1 MWPGK
6 DIVLAFGLLSLCIG
20 SALGSVF
27 LYMAPIYLDR
37 FRGFHLV
44 LLLEIS
50 CFSTGPHAWCWRSG
64 RMYVTKNQSFPSL
77 HWLSLWRK
85 TLCVKGSLWARKA
98 WNHFYPTQTE
108 KSENSLSTTAFQF
121 SICTKLQ
128 SVFMDR
134 RFSWMLVKVLF
145 LQESNNSGVLGS
157 SFILQLTAD
166 TFHCWF

>member
-50 CFSTGPHAWCWRSG
+50 CFSTGPSCMVLEKWQNVCDQEPEFSFLTLAL
-64 RMYVTKNQSFPSL
+64 RMEENSVCEGITMGPESL
-77 HWLSLWRK
+77 KPFLHNTDWEIK
-85 TLCVKGSLWARKA
+85 
-98 WNHFYPTQTE
+98 
-108 KSENSLSTTAFQF
+108 NSLSTTAFQF

-134 RFSWMLVKVLF
+134 RFSWMLVMVLF
-145 LQESNNSGVLGS
+145 LQESIILGYWVLVPFCS
-157 SFILQLTAD
+157 
-166 TFHCWF
+166 